1 VRDQSFRFVDP
12 ERSVRISNIN
22 DEKHS
27 EK

>member
-1 VRDQSFRFVDP
+1 VRDQSFRFVDA
-12 ERSVRISNIN
+12 ERSVCISNIN